1 MKKGMFITF
10 EGGEGTGKTSQI
22 KKINEYL
29 NDKGIDCILTREPGG
44 INISEQIREVILNTK
59 NTDMDYKTEALLY
72 AAARRQHMVERV
84 IPAINEGKVV
94 LCDRFLDSSLVYQ
107 GYTRGLGIEEVLDLN
122 QYVIEDYMPDL
133 TIYLDI
139 DPEKGLE
146 RISKNKGREVNRL
159 DLEDID
165 FHNKVRE
172 GYKKLLSM
180 YSDRIEEVDASASLE
195 EVYKEIKNI
204 IVKKLNISI

>member
-1 MKKGMFITF
+1 MKKGVFITF

-22 KKINEYL
+22 KRVKDFL
-29 NDKGIDCILTREPGG
+29 SSKGIDCILTREPGG
-44 INISEQIREVILNTK
+44 IDISEQIREVILNTK
-59 NTDMDYKTEALLY
+59 NTAMDYKTEALLY

-84 IPAINEGKVV
+84 IPSINEGKVV

-107 GYTRGLGIEEVLDLN
+107 GYTRGLGIDEVLN
-122 QYVIEDYMPDL
+122 INKYVIEDYMPDL

-139 DPEKGLE
+139 EPEKGLE
-146 RISKNKGREVNRL
+146 RISKNKGREINRL
-159 DLEDID
+159 DLENID

-180 YSDRIEEVDASASLE
+180 YDYRIEEVDASESLE
-195 EVYKEIKNI
+195 VVYNNIINI
-204 IVKKLNISI
+204 IVKKLNINV